1 MMEALRALASRPTTI
16 IGIVTALLFQFVFT
30 VIWMT
35 GYNGMSDRTD
45 TFVIG
50 IVNEDPL
57 TGSTIA
63 AQLKE
68 QLPVQVREM
77 DNPAEAARQLENR
90 SLQMV
95 MRIPPDFSA
104 AAASPDGAAPLQF
117 TINESNPSMV
127 KSMMSALA
135 EQITASVN
143 KQVIH
148 TGARQMLIQMQQPE
162 EQAEMTAGFLSERVT
177 ADISY
182 INPVQG
188 VHNQMVPLMI
198 VLASYVGAMIMGMN
212 LELSNMAA
220 AAAGIGK
227 WQRFGARMMF
237 NMAAAV
243 VISLVG
249 VSLLFALGG
258 QSASSFLALW
268 GFEALVVLTF
278 ILVSQLFLLL
288 FGMAGMALN
297 IMILAAQLVT
307 SGAIMPRELLPEFYG
322 LISLSFPATYAV
334 EGAMNLLFGGPSA
347 GPAILNLTVIL
358 TAALV
363 LGTAATAIRQSSAQA
378 VGIRADQP
386 QVN

>member
-297 IMILAAQLVT
+297 IMMLAAQLVT

-322 LISLSFPATYAV
+322 LISRSFPATYAV

-363 LGTAATAIRQSSAQA
+363 LGTAATAIRKSSAQA

>member
-297 IMILAAQLVT
+297 IMMLAAQLVT

-322 LISLSFPATYAV
+322 LISQSFPATYAV

-363 LGTAATAIRQSSAQA
+363 LGTAATAIRKSSAQA

>member
-363 LGTAATAIRQSSAQA
+363 LGTAATAIRKSSAQA

>member
-322 LISLSFPATYAV
+322 LISQSFPATYAV

-363 LGTAATAIRQSSAQA
+363 LGTAATAIRKSSAQA

>member
-297 IMILAAQLVT
+297 IMMLAAQLVT

-322 LISLSFPATYAV
+322 LISRSFPATYAV
-334 EGAMNLLFGGPSA
+334 EGAMNLLFGGPSV

-363 LGTAATAIRQSSAQA
+363 LGTAATAIRKSSAQA

>member
-322 LISLSFPATYAV
+322 LISRSFPATYAV
-334 EGAMNLLFGGPSA
+334 EGAMNLLFGGPSV

-363 LGTAATAIRQSSAQA
+363 LGTAATAIRKSSAQA